1 MTTPDLS
8 DSHSLAANRG
18 VPRLPASRSLF
29 LPLFAGLLAACPAAL
44 LAAEEPSTISA
55 LKQLD
60 VEELM
65 NIEVTS
71 VGRRPTK
78 LLGTASAIQ
87 VVTQT
92 EIRRSGATTLA
103 EALRLIDNLQVAQRG
118 SRGWAISA
126 RGFNTDLANKL
137 LVMIDGRTVYTPLFS
152 GVFWEAQDYLLEDID
167 RIEVISGPGGT
178 LWGANAVN
186 GVINIITRRASESQ
200 GLYAEAGGGSQLQS
214 VAGLRYGAAL
224 TPSSSF
230 RVYGKHLERDDSVR
244 ADGDSAQDDWHR
256 NQAGFRLDSQSG
268 ADDFTLQGDFYA
280 NREQDPAGITRMRGA
295 NLLGRWSRRLSQDS
309 DFSLQT
315 YYDWAQLSDAVPPLM
330 LAGLPFSPAGRLH
343 DDLQTLDV
351 DFQHRFRPSDSQ
363 EVVWGLGF
371 RYTHDSVDNA
381 PALAF
386 LPAVRD
392 QELYSLFAQDEIRLH
407 DTLFLTVGSKIE
419 HNEYTG
425 FEFEPSARLMWQ
437 PRPTQTAWAAVS
449 RAVRTPSR
457 IDRDLSQGAPP
468 YLVILRGDS
477 QFKSEKLRAYE
488 LGYRMEIASKLTTS
502 LSTYYNVY
510 DDVRSTR
517 ITPVTLIP
525 FYFANDLAG
534 HSYGLEFA
542 GQLQLA
548 DNWLLH
554 GGYNLIETRLHV
566 KDGQFDLSGARNET
580 ADPEQQVSLRSSL
593 NLPRGLELTAGLRW
607 VDSLRNNN
615 GPTPGTVPKYIEL
628 DARLAWRAGEHLELS
643 LTGQNLLHAAHPEYG
658 FPGPDRSLVQRN
670 VYGKIVW
677 RR

>member
-1 MTTPDLS
+1 MTTHDRS
-8 DSHSLAANRG
+8 DSHPHGAQTGAL
-18 VPRLPASRSLF
+18 RLPASRSLF
-29 LPLFAGLLAACPAAL
+29 SPVFAALVAACPL
-44 LAAEEPSTISA
+44 LLRAAEAPSTISA
-55 LKQLD
+55 LKQLG

-87 VVTQT
+87 VVTQN

-152 GVFWEAQDYLLEDID
+152 GVFWEAQDYLLEDVD

-186 GVINIITRRASESQ
+186 GVINIITRRAADSQ
-200 GLYAEAGGGSQLQS
+200 GLYVEAGAGSQLQS

-224 TPSSSF
+224 TPSTSF
-230 RVYGKHLERDDSVR
+230 RVYGKHLERDDAVR
-244 ADGDSAQDDWHR
+244 TDGDPAQDGWRRD
-256 NQAGFRLDSQSG
+256 QAGFRVDSQAG
-268 ADDFTLQGDFYA
+268 ADDFTVQGDFYA
-280 NREQDPAGITRMRGA
+280 NHEQDPAGLTRMQGA
-295 NLLGRWSRRLSQDS
+295 NLLGRWSRRVSQDS
-309 DFSLQT
+309 DLSLQM
-315 YYDWAQLSDAVPPLM
+315 YYDWTHLSDAVPPLM
-330 LAGLPFSPAGRLH
+330 LAGLPFSPAGRLR

-351 DFQHRFRPSDSQ
+351 DFQHRFRAGESQ
-363 EVVWGLGF
+363 EVVWGFGF
-371 RYTHDSVDNA
+371 RHTHDAVDNA

-386 LPAVRD
+386 LPAVLD
-392 QELYSLFAQDEIRLH
+392 QQLYSLFAQDEIRLH

-425 FEFEPSARLMWQ
+425 VEFEPSVRLMWQ
-437 PRPTQTAWAAVS
+437 PRATQTAWAAVS

-468 YLVILRGDS
+468 FLVILRGDG
-477 QFKSEKLRAYE
+477 QFRSEKVRAYE
-488 LGYRMEIASKLTTS
+488 LGYRMDVAAKLTTS

-517 ITPVTLIP
+517 ITAATVIP
-525 FYFANDLAG
+525 FYFANDLEG

-542 GQLQLA
+542 GQLQLT

-554 GGYNLIETRLHV
+554 AGYNLIETRLHV
-566 KDGQFDLSGARNET
+566 KPGQFDLSGAHNET
-580 ADPEQQVSLRSSL
+580 ADPEQQVALRSSL
-593 NLPRGLELTAGLRW
+593 NLPRGVELTAGLRW
-607 VDSLRNNN
+607 VDILHNNN

-628 DARLAWRAGEHLELS
+628 DARLAWRAGEHLALS
-643 LTGQNLLHAAHPEYG
+643 LTGQHLLHAAHPEYG
-658 FPGPDRSLVQRN
+658 FPGPERSLVQRN
-670 VYGKIVW
+670 VYGKIAW